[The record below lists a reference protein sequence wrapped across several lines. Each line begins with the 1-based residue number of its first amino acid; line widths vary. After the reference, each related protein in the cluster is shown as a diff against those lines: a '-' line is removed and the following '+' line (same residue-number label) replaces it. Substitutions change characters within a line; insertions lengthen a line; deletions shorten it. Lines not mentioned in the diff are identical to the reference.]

1 MQGFNK
7 KPGNSESQ
15 GGGGLKPFPG
25 AMSFGKVD
33 EQLPTSGGIGFA
45 SIHANEAA
53 PTVRKAVHASRFP
66 LSRTVSLKGGGVI

>member
-1 MQGFNK
+1 MQGTNK

-25 AMSFGKVD
+25 AMSSRKVGR
-33 EQLPTSGGIGFA
+33 LLSPSGGINFV

-53 PTVRKAVHASRFP
+53 PTVRKAVHASRFTF
-66 LSRTVSLKGGGVI
+66 LRTKSLKGGGVI